1 MSTFHDPL
9 PPPAGRPKG
18 VPPRVLAGWSYAA
31 AAIVAIATAV
41 VGAFMQELFLVVAG
55 LSGLVLVGVAAPL
68 ALLSG
73 SGMGSGSGGDLAKL
87 ERAMESLADGQSL
100 SDDARRVLNRKREK
114 ALLCNAIEEDIHIGD
129 HDAAMT
135 LIKEL
140 AERFGYRAE
149 AEVYREKVEL
159 ARYDDQ
165 ERQVTAALHALD
177 QLISQRSWAR
187 ATDEAARLTRLYP
200 ESPRTDGLRHKVV
213 QSRELYTQDL
223 ERRFLHAAR
232 EERVDE
238 AMSLLKEL
246 DAYLSEEEGK
256 RFAEVARGVIGKARE
271 NLGAQ
276 FKLAVHDRRW
286 RRAAELGTRIVEE
299 FPNSR
304 MADEVRGVIDE
315 IRGKANALGV

>member
-1 MSTFHDPL
+1 MSSFHEPL
-9 PPPAGRPKG
+9 PPPVAPRRG
-18 VPPRVLAGWSYAA
+18 VSPRVVAGWSCAL
-31 AAIVAIATAV
+31 AAIISIGVCLTGVWMQDILIVALGMLGLVI
-41 VGAFMQELFLVVAG
+41 VGA
-55 LSGLVLVGVAAPL
+55 AAPL
-68 ALLSG
+68 ALLTGESG
-73 SGMGSGSGGDLAKL
+73 AGLDRL
-87 ERAMESLADGQSL
+87 ERAIESMADGQAL

-114 ALLCNAIEEDIHIGD
+114 TLLCSAIEEDIHAGD

-140 AERFGYRAE
+140 AESFGYRAE

-159 ARYDDQ
+159 ARYDGQ
-165 ERQVTAALHALD
+165 ERQVTAALHGLD

-187 ATDEAARLTRLYP
+187 AMDEAARLTRLFP
-200 ESPRTDGLRHKVV
+200 DSPRTDGLRHKVV
-213 QSRELYTQDL
+213 QSRELYKQDL
-223 ERRFLHAAR
+223 ERRFLLAAR

-238 AMSLLKEL
+238 AMTLLKEL
-246 DAYLSEEEGK
+246 DAYLTEEEGK

-304 MADEVRGVIDE
+304 MADEVRSVIDE
-315 IRGKANALGV
+315 IRGKANALSV